1 MSERVVIVG
10 GGLAG
15 VFAAHLLQAR
25 GHRDWVLL
33 EAGPALGGRVKSV
46 GQPGLDLGATWYW
59 PDLQPELAQWVTRL
73 GLRSWPQH
81 EQGDQ
86 MLERSRQMPPERW
99 AGSVSS
105 APGWRLEGG
114 MQALIEALAAGLP
127 PHGLHLG
134 TAVRTL
140 CMTDAGVRV
149 EALRANGQA
158 LTLVCDQVL
167 LALPPRLAA
176 QSLQFEPSL
185 PAQLHQ
191 AWQDCD
197 TWMAPHAKYLAV
209 YDTPFWRAQ
218 GLSGAARS
226 AVGPLVEVH
235 DASSGEQGALFGFL
249 GWSAAQRQSMGD
261 DAVRAH
267 ARAQLVRLYGPQA
280 GQPVAEHL
288 HDWAKQPFTATE
300 QDRRN
305 GGGHPS
311 SPPPAPAEGP
321 WAGRLQG
328 VASEWSERYPGY
340 LAGAL
345 DAAQAGLAAM
355 SGPLSDVNSS

>member
-1 MSERVVIVG
+1 MSDRVIIVG

-46 GQPGLDLGATWYW
+46 GQPGFDLGATWYW
-59 PDLQPELAQWVTRL
+59 PDLQPELAQCLARL
-73 GLRSWPQH
+73 GLRSVPQH
-81 EQGDQ
+81 ELGDQ

-99 AGSVSS
+99 AGFVSS

-114 MQALIEALAAGLP
+114 MQALVEALAAGLP
-127 PHGLHLG
+127 PQGLHLG
-134 TAVRTL
+134 TVVHTL
-140 CMTDAGVRV
+140 RMSDAGVKV
-149 EALRANGQA
+149 QAHQAEGQP
-158 LTLVCDQVL
+158 LTLAGEQVL
-167 LALPPRLAA
+167 LALPPRLAVH
-176 QSLQFEPSL
+176 SLQFEPRL
-185 PAQLHQ
+185 PAELHR
-191 AWQDCD
+191 AWQGCD

-209 YDTPFWRAQ
+209 YDTPFWRGQ

-235 DASSGEQGALFGFL
+235 DATCGEQGALFGFL
-249 GWSAAQRQSMGD
+249 GWSAAQRQGMGD
-261 DAVRAH
+261 DALRAH
-267 ARAQLVRLYGPQA
+267 ARAQLVRLFGPQA
-280 GQPVAEHL
+280 GQPKAEYL
-288 HDWAKQPFTATE
+288 HDWAQQPFTATE
-300 QDRRN
+300 QDQRT

-311 SPPPAPAEGP
+311 SPSPAPAEGP

-328 VASEWSERYPGY
+328 VASEWSERFPGY

-345 DAAQAGLAAM
+345 DAAQRA
-355 SGPLSDVNSS
+355 VNALR